1 MKKQVLLVVFL
12 WLGVCL
18 LGAFPFY
25 FSGFFPNFTD
35 ALFESISGFTTTGA
49 TVLADI
55 ETLPDWLLLWR
66 AMTQWLGGMGILLTV
81 TMLPFFSSDGNQRLS
96 KARILLLI
104 YAALTA
110 LQFVL
115 LVIFGMNWFDALTH
129 SFSTVSTGGFSIR
142 NNGVAYYNSPAVEW
156 VSTVFMF
163 MAGTNLYL
171 IWLILRGKA
180 ASVTRNSEIKAY
192 AGIVLIAAVVI
203 TVLIR
208 TQSSTLTALRQALFH
223 VTSLISTTG
232 FYAADYGKW
241 VPTAQGVLFFLLFTG
256 GCFGSVAGGIK
267 IFRYVILSK
276 QAWIEMKRL
285 VYHRGVFNI
294 RLDGK
299 SGDKKIVYEI
309 AGFVFLYFFILFLAS
324 LLVSSSGA
332 DVFTSLNTAVIC
344 LGNIGRGLEET
355 GAFMPFPVFPA
366 YVKWGL
372 CLVMI
377 MGRLELQIFLA
388 LLTKDFWQGR
398 KS

>member
-1 MKKQVLLVVFL
+1 MKKQVLLVVFS

-18 LGAFPFY
+18 LGSLPFY
-25 FSGFFPNFTD
+25 FSGFFPNFTY
-35 ALFESISGFTTTGA
+35 ALFESVSGFTTTGV

-55 ETLPDWLLLWR
+55 EALPAWLLFWR
-66 AMTQWLGGMGILLTV
+66 AMTQWLGGMGLLITV
-81 TMLPFFSSDGNQRLS
+81 TMLPFFSSDSNQRVK
-96 KARILLLI
+96 KARILLMI
-104 YAALTA
+104 YATLTA

-142 NNGVAYYNSPAVEW
+142 NNTVAYYNSPAIEW
-156 VSTVFMF
+156 ITTVFMF
-163 MAGTNLYL
+163 IAGINLYL
-171 IWLILRGKA
+171 LWFILCGKA
-180 ASVTRNSEIKAY
+180 ATVMRNSEIKAY

-203 TVLIR
+203 TIIIR
-208 TQSSTLTALRQALFH
+208 AQIPTGTALRQAFFY
-223 VTSLISTTG
+223 VTSLISTSG
-232 FYAADYGKW
+232 FYAADYNKW
-241 VPTAQGVLFFLLFTG
+241 GPAAQGVLFFLLFTG
-256 GCFGSVAGGIK
+256 GCFGSVAGGVK

-299 SGDKKIVYEI
+299 SGNKKIVYEI
-309 AGFVFLYFFILFLAS
+309 AGFVFLYFFILFLAA

-344 LGNIGRGLEET
+344 LGNIGRGLGET
-355 GAFMPFPVFPA
+355 GTFMPFPAFPA

-372 CLVMI
+372 CLTMI

-388 LLTKDFWQGR
+388 LFSINFWRGL